1 MSRNT
6 PKQSSN
12 PGKSENNSGESFT
25 KILLLNLLVITG
37 LTSPLWLPLALTT
50 AGIKNTKKP
59 SSQKSPNPLT
69 APFKA
74 LSTNAARTIYFE
86 APLRNIIQYDPNCF
100 KASNELIYEPKP
112 ESQCTQS
119 NLEYKVTTSFGK
131 DGDRTNDA
139 LKTSNKPI
147 NSILVGDSHAMG
159 WGVSDED
166 TINAELTRQG
176 FPTLNLAVSSYGT
189 PRELHRLAQWA
200 KDNPAEYSEVKNIA
214 IQYCDND
221 YNENEEFPSGY
232 NPPPNAS
239 ELAPNYDSPTP
250 NPYHLGYGQS
260 LAQLIQ
266 KNPQIAPIII
276 KKFWSASFIR
286 IKEIFRKSL
295 LGTPATKPLI
305 SAGLINIK
313 VDSHSKL
320 FWQSL
325 SNYSK
330 ILAGKNLVIFTSNA
344 HGHNN
349 QETTLDLQQGL
360 KKFQQDHPTISIQ
373 LLPLDSLEENKNE
386 AYFAIDDHL
395 TPLGHKLIANEIMA
409 SLQNKTRQQSH

>member
-1 MSRNT
+1 MAPNK
-6 PKQSSN
+6 PKQSSDLD
-12 PGKSENNSGESFT
+12 KNNSGESFT
-25 KILLLNLLVITG
+25 KILLLNLVVITG
-37 LTSPLWLPLALTT
+37 LTSPLLLPLALTT
-50 AGIKNTKKP
+50 AGIKSTQKP
-59 SSQKSPNPLT
+59 SSEKSPNPLT
-69 APFKA
+69 APLRA

-86 APLRNIIQYDPNCF
+86 APLRNIIQYDPQCF

-112 ESQCTQS
+112 ESQCSQS
-119 NLEYKVTTSFGK
+119 NLEYEVTTSFGK

-139 LKTSNKPI
+139 LKTNNKPI

-159 WGVSDED
+159 WGVSDEE
-166 TINAELTRQG
+166 TINAELTRKG

-200 KDNPAEYSEVKNIA
+200 KENPAEYSEVKNIV

-221 YNENEEFPSGY
+221 YDENKEFPSGY
-232 NPPPNAS
+232 TPPPNAS
-239 ELAPNYDSPTP
+239 ELAPNYNSPTP
-250 NPYHLGYGQS
+250 NPYHLDNGQS
-260 LAQLIQ
+260 ITQLIQ
-266 KNPQIAPIII
+266 NNPQIVPVIIRKSWTASFNRI
-276 KKFWSASFIR
+276 KKMLRDGFLS
-286 IKEIFRKSL
+286 
-295 LGTPATKPLI
+295 TPAAKPLI

-313 VDSHSKL
+313 VGSHSKL

-330 ILAGKNLVIFTSNA
+330 ILTGKNLIVFTSNG

-349 QETTLDLQQGL
+349 QETTLDLQQDL
-360 KKFQQDHPTISIQ
+360 KKFQQDHPAISIQ

-395 TPLGHKLIANEIMA
+395 TPLGHKLIANEIMS
-409 SLQNKTRQQSH
+409 SLQNKPHQQPHR

>member
-1 MSRNT
+1 MAQNK
-6 PKQSSN
+6 PKPSSN
-12 PGKSENNSGESFT
+12 LGKKENNSGESFA

-37 LTSPLWLPLALTT
+37 LTSPLWLPVALTT
-50 AGIKNTKKP
+50 AGIKNAQKP
-59 SSQKSPNPLT
+59 SSRTNHNLQT
-69 APFKA
+69 APLKE
-74 LSTNAARTIYFE
+74 LSASAARTIYFE
-86 APLRNIIQYDPNCF
+86 LPLRNIIQYDPNCF

-119 NLEYKVTTSFGK
+119 NLEYEVTTSFGK

-139 LKTSNKPI
+139 LKASKKPI

-166 TINAELTRQG
+166 TINAELTRKG
-176 FPTLNLAVSSYGT
+176 FPTLNLSVSSYGT

-200 KDNPAEYSEVKNIA
+200 KENSAEYSEAKNIV

-221 YNENEEFPSGY
+221 YDENKEFPSGY
-232 NPPPNAS
+232 TPPPNAS
-239 ELAPNYDSPTP
+239 ELAPNYSSPTD
-250 NPYHLGYGQS
+250 NPYHLDYGQS
-260 LAQLIQ
+260 ITQLIQ
-266 KNPQIAPIII
+266 NNPQIVPVIII
-276 KKFWSASFIR
+276 KFWSASFNR
-286 IKEIFRKSL
+286 IKEIFRDGL
-295 LGTPATKPLI
+295 LGTPAAKPLI
-305 SAGLINIK
+305 STGIINTK

-330 ILAGKNLVIFTSNA
+330 ILTGKNLIIFTSNG

-349 QETTLDLQQGL
+349 QETTLDLRQGL
-360 KKFQQDHPTISIQ
+360 KKFQQDHPTTSVQ
-373 LLPLDSLEENKNE
+373 LLPLNSLELHKNE

-409 SLQNKTRQQSH
+409 LLQTKADQ